1 MQSQQAR
8 FLKSLVLTPARGCI
22 GLESKPLECGGL
34 AADKGRGGMVAVPP
48 LAPVSTRPP
57 AAVKLAAEMGSK
69 KAAGEPLARM
79 HIVAR
84 TAKTR
89 PCKTRH
95 R

>member
-1 MQSQQAR
+1 MSASPLRAR
-8 FLKSLVLTPARGCI
+8 AFPPTR
-22 GLESKPLECGGL
+22 
-34 AADKGRGGMVAVPP
+34 AAVGMVAVPP

-57 AAVKLAAEMGSK
+57 AAVKLAVEMGSK

-89 PCKTRH
+89 PCKARLC
-95 R
+95 